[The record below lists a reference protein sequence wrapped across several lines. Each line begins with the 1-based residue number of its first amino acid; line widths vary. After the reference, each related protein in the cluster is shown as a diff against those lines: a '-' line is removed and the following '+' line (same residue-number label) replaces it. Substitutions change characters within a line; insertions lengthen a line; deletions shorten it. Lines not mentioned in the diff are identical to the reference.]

1 MEHSMK
7 KLSSLTLIFAILS
20 LVFFLLLV
28 FLRIPFVSYP
38 LMSWQDALDALT
50 PLVLIPVYWL
60 MYRSVTLK
68 RSSLTSEVTFMVM
81 SAFWV
86 MGQGMHLSSNSINN
100 LIGYLARDGVIDV
113 KPTDLYTLTYFYDEY
128 LGHYLWHIG
137 VVGLAALLIYE
148 SWRQP
153 MDEKTDWKLIVP
165 AAILY
170 GFTCFC
176 FFVEGNTLI
185 LGLPFVTIVCLLILI
200 WGRGKLVQQ
209 PILAFFFAAF
219 LFTFLLF
226 AGWGLYW
233 GGFPPIMKALKL

>member
-1 MEHSMK
+1 MK
-7 KLSSLTLIFAILS
+7 KLSLLSLAFAILS

-28 FLRIPFVSYP
+28 FLRIPFISYP
-38 LMSWQDALDALT
+38 LMSWQDALDVLT

-60 MYRSVTLK
+60 IYRKVTDGPGA
-68 RSSLTSEVTFMVM
+68 LTSEIFFMIM

-86 MGQGMHLSSNSINN
+86 MGQGMHLSANSINN
-100 LIGYLARDGVIDV
+100 LSGYLVRDGVIDV

-128 LGHYLWHIG
+128 LSHYLWHIG

-153 MDEKTDWKLIVP
+153 VDEKTDWKLVVP
-165 AAILY
+165 AGILY

-176 FFVEGNTLI
+176 FFVEGNTLL
-185 LGLPFVTIVCLLILI
+185 LGLPFTTIISLLVLV
-200 WGRGKLVQQ
+200 WGRRKLAKQ
-209 PILAFFFAAF
+209 PTLAFFFVAF

-233 GGFPPIMKALKL
+233 GGFPPIMDALNL

>member
-1 MEHSMK
+1 MK
-7 KLSSLTLIFAILS
+7 RLSLLALIFAFLS

-28 FLRIPFVSYP
+28 FLRIPFVTYP
-38 LMSWQDALDALT
+38 LMSWQDALDVLT
-50 PLVLIPVYWL
+50 PLVLIPIYWL
-60 MYRSVTLK
+60 MYRGVASG
-68 RSSLTSEVTFMVM
+68 RNSLTSEIVFMVM

-86 MGQGMHLSSNSINN
+86 MGQGMHLSANSINN
-100 LIGYLARDGVIDV
+100 LGGYLARDGVVDV

-128 LGHYLWHIG
+128 LSHYLWHIG

-148 SWRQP
+148 SWHQP
-153 MDEKTDWKLIVP
+153 MDERTDWKLVVP
-165 AAILY
+165 AGILY

-176 FFVEGNTLI
+176 FFVEGNTMI
-185 LGLPFVTIVCLLILI
+185 LGLPLVTSVSLLILI
-200 WGRGKLVQQ
+200 WGRGKLAQQ

-233 GGFPPIMKALKL
+233 GGFPPIMEALNL